1 MNTIFCT
8 NFSLKKF
15 KLIQTA
21 IEKSL
26 TAFADIIKKIMN
38 LNEIILNFVFEVLK
52 KYTCTCIR
60 FTKDYNVY
68 QYIKN
73 KKYEDQEYS

>member
-1 MNTIFCT
+1 MYTLFCT
-8 NFSLKKF
+8 NFSLKKL

-38 LNEIILNFVFEVLK
+38 LNEIILNFVFAVLK
-52 KYTCTCIR
+52 KYTCIR
-60 FTKDYNVY
+60 FTKDYDVH

>member
-1 MNTIFCT
+1 MYTIFCT
-8 NFSLKKF
+8 NFSLKKL

-38 LNEIILNFVFEVLK
+38 LNEIILNFVFAV
-52 KYTCTCIR
+52 YTCIR
-60 FTKDYNVY
+60 FTKDYDDY
-68 QYIKN
+68 QYFKN

>member
-1 MNTIFCT
+1 MYTIFCT
-8 NFSLKKF
+8 NFSLKKL

-21 IEKSL
+21 IIEKSL

-38 LNEIILNFVFEVLK
+38 LNEIILNFVFAV
-52 KYTCTCIR
+52 YTCIR
-60 FTKDYNVY
+60 FTKDYDDY